1 MADSSGLLSLLSHE
15 LRSPLGV
22 IRGYLRLLDQQGEA
36 LSESHRAAIGKALT
50 ASERAAE
57 LLSQASTL
65 AQLQKNETT
74 LELKPAALGTLLKA
88 AAGGV
93 RLPEDPRVT
102 LEIID
107 SADVLVDADPGL
119 LAGALTALTSAV
131 SRAQAAET
139 TLQIATTRE
148 TLHGRDGVSIGIA
161 PIAANPLHARELDIT
176 RGGLGLDLPIA
187 AAIVE
192 AHHGR
197 VQELR
202 DGDRYAGVVVWMPLS
217 NPG

>member
-1 MADSSGLLSLLSHE
+1 MADSSALLSLLSHE

-36 LSESHRAAIGKALT
+36 LSENHRAAIGKALS

-57 LLSQASTL
+57 LLGQASTL
-65 AQLQKNETT
+65 AQLQKNETAID
-74 LELKPAALGTLLKA
+74 LRPVAIGPLLRTA
-88 AAGGV
+88 AASV
-93 RLPEDPRVT
+93 RLPEDPRVM
-102 LEIID
+102 LEIAD
-107 SADVLVDADPGL
+107 STDFRVDADAAL
-119 LAGALTALTSAV
+119 LRGALTALTSAV
-131 SRAQAAET
+131 ARAQATET
-139 TLQIATTRE
+139 TVRIAATRE
-148 TLHGRDGVSIGIA
+148 PLDGRAGVSIAIA
-161 PIAANPLHARELDIT
+161 PTGPAVHARELDIT

-187 AAIVE
+187 AAVIA

-217 NPG
+217 A